1 MTNDAFVA
9 FLVGIVVG
17 LVLGIII
24 AAVMSAINNNSMRAD
39 DPER

>member
-24 AAVMSAINNNSMRAD
+24 AAVMSAISNNSMRVD

>member
-39 DPER
+39 DPDS

>member
-9 FLVGIVVG
+9 FFVGIAVG

-24 AAVMSAINNNSMRAD
+24 SAVISAINNNSMRTD
-39 DPER
+39 DPDR